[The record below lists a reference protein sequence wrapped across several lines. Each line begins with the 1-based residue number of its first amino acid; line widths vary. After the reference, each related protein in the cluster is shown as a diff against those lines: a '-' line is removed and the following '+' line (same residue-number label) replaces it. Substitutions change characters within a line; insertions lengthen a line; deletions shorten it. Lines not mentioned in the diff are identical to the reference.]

1 MNKIHIS
8 NIVEITQ
15 DKIYYRDDRG
25 DVAFI
30 ELEPCANNYEATH
43 RHINQS
49 DCRGR
54 CVGNRFFGEYAYYFK
69 DNFDAVAL
77 ANPLLGGNKYTIT
90 LKVYDCKGNLDDN
103 ARGAFVVL
111 NMTGGGQNSA
121 ECNYKLTA
129 DPNVPGLYTLTFTDS
144 VPYGTD
150 SLLFY
155 QIEPCEF
162 YIASITVKVG

>member
-54 CVGNRFFGEYAYYFK
+54 CVGNRFFGEYAYYE
-69 DNFDAVAL
+69 L
-77 ANPLLGGNKYTIT
+77 YTIGHVQFYMT
-90 LKVYDCKGNLDDN
+90 LKTNIFQKVISKIFGWNFHVKDFQKFYSIQKQFNDKGWTTLD
-103 ARGAFVVL
+103 
-111 NMTGGGQNSA
+111 
-121 ECNYKLTA
+121 LT
-129 DPNVPGLYTLTFTDS
+129 
-144 VPYGTD
+144 
-150 SLLFY
+150 
-155 QIEPCEF
+155 
-162 YIASITVKVG
+162 

>member
-54 CVGNRFFGEYAYYFK
+54 CVGNRFFGEYAYYE
-69 DNFDAVAL
+69 L
-77 ANPLLGGNKYTIT
+77 YTIGHVQFYMT
-90 LKVYDCKGNLDDN
+90 LKTIIFQKMISKIFGWNFHAKDFQKFYSIQKQFNEKGWTTLD
-103 ARGAFVVL
+103 
-111 NMTGGGQNSA
+111 
-121 ECNYKLTA
+121 LT
-129 DPNVPGLYTLTFTDS
+129 
-144 VPYGTD
+144 
-150 SLLFY
+150 
-155 QIEPCEF
+155 
-162 YIASITVKVG
+162 